1 MRMGFVDKLRRYD
14 GVSKDLFGVA
24 VCRRGCVFHSER
36 AFANAPVATVSSF
49 LHELLCKSIGRN
61 VRYQASDFFFAQ
73 DSWLDLNSC
82 CIPIFLKTDLLFGQS
97 LLWSCE
103 VISTIAFALTKSF
116 LAFHSGH
123 LVNASNNYQRNASQ
137 PTGGSLFSVWHLV
150 R

>member
-1 MRMGFVDKLRRYD
+1 MREFQKTSLV
-14 GVSKDLFGVA
+14 VA

-36 AFANAPVATVSSF
+36 AFANAPVAIVSSF
-49 LHELLCKSIGRN
+49 LHELLRKCIGRN
-61 VRYQASDFFFAQ
+61 VRCQASDFFFAQ

-82 CIPIFLKTDLLFGQS
+82 CIPIFLETNLLFGQS
-97 LLWSCE
+97 FLWSCE
-103 VISTIAFALTKSF
+103 IISTIAFALTKSF
-116 LAFHSGH
+116 LAFHSEH

>member
-1 MRMGFVDKLRRYD
+1 MKFQKTSLVL
-14 GVSKDLFGVA
+14 LFAEG
-24 VCRRGCVFHSER
+24 GVFHSER

-49 LHELLCKSIGRN
+49 LHELLWKSIGRN

-73 DSWLDLNSC
+73 DSWLDRNSC
-82 CIPIFLKTDLLFGQS
+82 CIPIFLETDLLFDQS